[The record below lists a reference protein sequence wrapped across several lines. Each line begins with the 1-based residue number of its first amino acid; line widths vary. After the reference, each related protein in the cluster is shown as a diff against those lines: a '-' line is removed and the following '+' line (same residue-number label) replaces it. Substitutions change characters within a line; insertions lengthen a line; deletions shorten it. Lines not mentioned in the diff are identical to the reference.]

1 MLQSNEM
8 FKKVLFVIF
17 LLISTLFTFGY
28 FKYYPRENTDVK
40 IPVSAD
46 VIIRVNLREIAYNM
60 LKDVVKHPLTYLK
73 SSKKNKQTKVGSL
86 FEQLKI
92 PSDVFFYSNKDILK
106 NTWVSTVIEIKNKAD
121 LLSFFNQDKFVKKS
135 LENAV
140 YFISKKTVYFINN
153 NQLRIVFNIDEITKV
168 ETKLKTLLN
177 TNNYLKDE
185 NSIVQKLKNSK
196 ELIALSTKSNDFLEL
211 GIDENE
217 ISILGEL
224 SEKNTPFLSSEN
236 NINNGL
242 LATVSG
248 KLKKSFLSDYLDKS
262 SKDRFKKFT
271 NLSIDSLQR
280 HWNGEFNV
288 NLNAFI
294 QRKDSVVTYQYD
306 DDFNKIAKTMIKKTI
321 VPDVNVSFGGT
332 TIFNYLSS
340 KKALKNINGKKIL
353 LVNPLFKTY
362 AYQQEK
368 SLFLSSKDESN
379 TILSK
384 QKNKKFNEHTKFLLF
399 IEVEKYLKT
408 QDTSLENFTKY
419 LAEIKTIKA
428 VVATNNKV
436 SVKVCFKTSALKS
449 MYQTIK

>member
-1 MLQSNEM
+1 M
-8 FKKVLFVIF
+8 FKKVLFVVF

-28 FKYYPRENTDVK
+28 FKYYPRENTAVK

-73 SSKKNKQTKVGSL
+73 SSKKNKQTKGGSL

-135 LENAV
+135 IENAD
-140 YFISKKTVYFINN
+140 YFINKN
-153 NQLRIVFNIDEITKV
+153 TVYLINKNQLRIVFNVDEINKV
-168 ETKLKTLLN
+168 ETKLKTILN
-177 TNNYLKDE
+177 TKEYLKDE
-185 NSIVQKLKNSK
+185 NSIIQKLKNSK
-196 ELIALSTKSNDFLEL
+196 KLIALSTKSNDFLAL

-217 ISILGEL
+217 ISVIGEL
-224 SEKNTPFLSSEN
+224 SEKNTPFLSSEK

-242 LATVSG
+242 LATLSG
-248 KLKKSFLSDYLDKS
+248 KVKKTFLFDYLKKS
-262 SKDRFKKFT
+262 SKDRFEKFT
-271 NLSIDSLQR
+271 NLSVDSLQR
-280 HWNGEFNV
+280 YWNGEFNA

-294 QRKDSVVTYQYD
+294 QRKDTIITYKYD
-306 DDFNKIAKTMIKKTI
+306 DDFNKIAKTTIKKTI
-321 VPDVNVSFGGT
+321 IPDLNVSFGGGA
-332 TIFNYLSS
+332 FLNYLSS
-340 KKALKNINGKKIL
+340 KKAIKNINGKEIL

-362 AYQQEK
+362 VYQQEK
-368 SLFLSSKDESN
+368 SLFLSSKYKSN
-379 TILSK
+379 TILNNE
-384 QKNKKFNEHTKFLLF
+384 KNRTFNQHAKFLLSL
-399 IEVEKYLKT
+399 EVEKYLKT

-428 VVATNNKV
+428 VISTNNKLCI
-436 SVKVCFKTSALKS
+436 KVCFKISAPNFL
-449 MYQTIK
+449 YQTIK

>member
-1 MLQSNEM
+1 M
-8 FKKVLFVIF
+8 FKKILFVVF
-17 LLISTLFTFGY
+17 LLIITLFTFGY
-28 FKYYPRENTDVK
+28 FKYYPRENTAVK

-46 VIIRVNLREIAYNM
+46 VIIRVNLREIAYTM
-60 LKDVVKHPLTYLK
+60 LKDVVKHPLIYLK

-92 PSDVFFYSNKDILK
+92 PSDVFFYSNNDILK

-168 ETKLKTLLN
+168 ETKLKILLN
-177 TNNYLKDE
+177 TKEYLKDE

-196 ELIALSTKSNDFLEL
+196 ELIALSTKTNDFLEL

-248 KLKKSFLSDYLDKS
+248 KVKKSFLSDYLDKS

-280 HWNGEFNV
+280 HWNGEFNA

-306 DDFNKIAKTMIKKTI
+306 DDFNKIAKTTIQKTI
-321 VPDVNVSFGGT
+321 IPDVNVSFGGGA
-332 TIFNYLSS
+332 FLNYLAS
-340 KKALKNINGKKIL
+340 KKALKNINEKKIL

-379 TILSK
+379 TILNK
-384 QKNKKFNEHTKFLLF
+384 EKNKKFNQHTKFLLF

-428 VVATNNKV
+428 VVSTNNKV
-436 SVKVCFKTSALKS
+436 SVKVCFKTSALNFL
-449 MYQTIK
+449 YQTIK

>member
-1 MLQSNEM
+1 M
-8 FKKVLFVIF
+8 FKKILFVVF
-17 LLISTLFTFGY
+17 LLIITLFTFGY
-28 FKYYPRENTDVK
+28 FKYYPRENTAVK

-46 VIIRVNLREIAYNM
+46 VIIRVNLREIAYTM
-60 LKDVVKHPLTYLK
+60 LKDVVKHPLIYLK

-92 PSDVFFYSNKDILK
+92 PSDVFFYSNNDILK

-168 ETKLKTLLN
+168 ETKLKILLN
-177 TNNYLKDE
+177 TKEYLNDE
-185 NSIVQKLKNSK
+185 DIIVQKLKNSK
-196 ELIALSTKSNDFLEL
+196 ELIALSTKTNDFLEL

-242 LATVSG
+242 LVTVSG
-248 KLKKSFLSDYLDKS
+248 KVKKSFLSDYLDKS

-280 HWNGEFNV
+280 HWNGEFNA

-306 DDFNKIAKTMIKKTI
+306 DDFNKIAKTTIKKTI

-379 TILSK
+379 TILNK
-384 QKNKKFNEHTKFLLF
+384 EKNKKFNQHAKFLLF

-428 VVATNNKV
+428 VVSTNNKV
-436 SVKVCFKTSALKS
+436 SVKVCFKTSVLNFL
-449 MYQTIK
+449 YQTIK

>member
-1 MLQSNEM
+1 M
-8 FKKVLFVIF
+8 FKKILFVVF

-28 FKYYPRENTDVK
+28 FKYYPRENTAVK

-46 VIIRVNLREIAYNM
+46 VIIRVNLREIAYTM
-60 LKDVVKHPLTYLK
+60 LKDVVKHPLIYLK

-92 PSDVFFYSNKDILK
+92 PSDVFLYSNNDILK

-168 ETKLKTLLN
+168 ETKLKILLN
-177 TNNYLKDE
+177 TKEYLKDE

-196 ELIALSTKSNDFLEL
+196 ELIALSTKTNDFLEL

-217 ISILGEL
+217 ILILGEL

-248 KLKKSFLSDYLDKS
+248 KVKKSFLSDYLDKS

-280 HWNGEFNV
+280 YWNGEFNA

-306 DDFNKIAKTMIKKTI
+306 DDFNKIAKTTIQKTI
-321 VPDVNVSFGGT
+321 IPDVNVSFGGGA
-332 TIFNYLSS
+332 FLNYLAS
-340 KKALKNINGKKIL
+340 KKALKNINEKKIL

-379 TILSK
+379 TILNK
-384 QKNKKFNEHTKFLLF
+384 EKNKKFNQHTKFLLF

-428 VVATNNKV
+428 VVSTNNKV
-436 SVKVCFKTSALKS
+436 SVKVCFKTSALNFL
-449 MYQTIK
+449 YQTIK

>member
-8 FKKVLFVIF
+8 FKKILFVVF

-28 FKYYPRENTDVK
+28 FKYYPRENTAVK

-46 VIIRVNLREIAYNM
+46 VIIRVNLREIAYTM
-60 LKDVVKHPLTYLK
+60 LKDVVKHPLIYLK

-92 PSDVFFYSNKDILK
+92 PSDVFLYSNNDILK

-168 ETKLKTLLN
+168 ETKLKILLN
-177 TNNYLKDE
+177 TKEYLKDE

-196 ELIALSTKSNDFLEL
+196 ELIALSTKTNDFLEL

-217 ISILGEL
+217 ILILGEL

-248 KLKKSFLSDYLDKS
+248 KVKKSFLSDYLDKS

-280 HWNGEFNV
+280 YWNGEFNA

-306 DDFNKIAKTMIKKTI
+306 DDFNKIAKTTIQKTI
-321 VPDVNVSFGGT
+321 IPDVNVSFGGGA
-332 TIFNYLSS
+332 FLNYLAS
-340 KKALKNINGKKIL
+340 KKALKNINEKKIL

-379 TILSK
+379 TILNK
-384 QKNKKFNEHTKFLLF
+384 EKNKKFNQHTKFLLF

-428 VVATNNKV
+428 VVSTNNKV
-436 SVKVCFKTSALKS
+436 SVKVCFKTSALNFL
-449 MYQTIK
+449 YQTIK

>member
-8 FKKVLFVIF
+8 FKKILFVVF
-17 LLISTLFTFGY
+17 LLIITLFTFGY
-28 FKYYPRENTDVK
+28 FKYYPRENTAVK

-46 VIIRVNLREIAYNM
+46 VIIRVNLREIAYTM
-60 LKDVVKHPLTYLK
+60 LKDVVKHPLIYLK

-92 PSDVFFYSNKDILK
+92 PSDVFFYSNNDILK

-168 ETKLKTLLN
+168 ETKLKILLN
-177 TNNYLKDE
+177 TKEYLNDE
-185 NSIVQKLKNSK
+185 DIIVQKLKNSK
-196 ELIALSTKSNDFLEL
+196 ELIALSTKTNDFLEL

-242 LATVSG
+242 LVTVSG
-248 KLKKSFLSDYLDKS
+248 KVKKSFLSDYLDKS

-280 HWNGEFNV
+280 HWNGEFNA

-306 DDFNKIAKTMIKKTI
+306 DDFNKIAKTTIKKTI

-379 TILSK
+379 TILNK
-384 QKNKKFNEHTKFLLF
+384 EKNKKFNQHAKFLLF

-428 VVATNNKV
+428 VVSTNNKV
-436 SVKVCFKTSALKS
+436 SVKVCFKTSVLNFL
-449 MYQTIK
+449 YQTIK